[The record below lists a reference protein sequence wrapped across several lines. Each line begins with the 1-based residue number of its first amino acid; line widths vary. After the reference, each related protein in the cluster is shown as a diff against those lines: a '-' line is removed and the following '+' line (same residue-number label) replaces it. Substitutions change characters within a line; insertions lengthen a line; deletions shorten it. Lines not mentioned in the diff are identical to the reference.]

1 MKTISIIF
9 ASLLIR
15 LTGILKQIRLQVILI
30 LGILFFSGCNEFS
43 QKKIK
48 AGAINLPDTVQ
59 WLNTNSEQYFIGNG
73 IIGGGGD
80 IHGNLDFLIGPD
92 YTSPNFIK
100 SAKLLL
106 QINKKQVTLAV
117 NIHRVKGT
125 GMYYGCSQ
133 VGDLKIHVLDFVV
146 SNSPLYVRHIV
157 FENNSGKHTQ
167 VVEVSS
173 EITPGKNIKSS
184 IYNNSGVLLHADT
197 TAPLFGNGD
206 GGNWKNRYLLV
217 LFKDL
222 PFIGTTDPTPIL
234 STGEITIPTTGNKEV
249 SLMHYF
255 VDESTEKLDD
265 SLKNIHA
272 RSIRKDIDATV
283 KYWKNW
289 LKQGNIA
296 KSREQRVND
305 IIESMLIGIK
315 MQQNRCGGFIPG
327 VRSYAFSYIRDSY
340 SACRGLLSCG
350 FTKEAEKFIEIT
362 NHKFGVFKEIPNSV
376 QMGYDSHTHYGGNQY
391 AECPAYV
398 VMLMRDIYKINHDLN
413 FLKQNHDLLKYAI
426 DIQLRHAKEENWLL
440 PFNGDETEQYTVKK
454 DGEIIGIINGISI
467 GLPGFHKDIWS
478 LTSLASC
485 VASLDFYIQYLELSH
500 LKTEISTYENYK
512 QKLLESI
519 EINFFNSDLGYLDWA
534 KRRDNTFFDYR
545 VTNFGLMP
553 LWFGVELTNEMEKI
567 TAKSMAE
574 YINPTTGFLPM
585 VPNET
590 EGFSGN
596 TMGYLLYGLTELNDK
611 RKDNVFNTLID
622 SNIVQMFGMVN
633 EFYGPN
639 AVPNPHNLRPFE
651 SGIVLESIIKYIETK
666 KK

>member
-1 MKTISIIF
+1 MTSY
-9 ASLLIR
+9 
-15 LTGILKQIRLQVILI
+15 LKHIRLQGILI
-30 LGILFFSGCNEFS
+30 LSIFLFSGCSNEFS

-48 AGAINLPDTVQ
+48 AGDIILPDTVQ
-59 WLNTNSEQYFIGNG
+59 WLNKNSEQYFIGNG

-80 IHGNLDFLIGPD
+80 VHGNLDFLIGPD

-100 SAKLLL
+100 SAKLIL
-106 QINKKQVTLAV
+106 QINKKQEIL
-117 NIHRVKGT
+117 NLDIHRLKGT

-133 VGDLKIHVLDFVV
+133 VGDLKIHVLDFAL

-157 FENNSGKHTQ
+157 FENNSRNHTQ
-167 VVEVSS
+167 LVEVSS
-173 EITPGKNIKSS
+173 EITPGTNIISS
-184 IYNNSGVLLHADT
+184 IYNRSGVLFHADT

-222 PFIGTTDPTPIL
+222 PFIGNTDTTPIL
-234 STGEITIPTTGNKEV
+234 STGEITIPKSGNKEV
-249 SLMHYF
+249 SLIHYF
-255 VDESTEKLDD
+255 ADESTEKLDD

-272 RSIRKDIDATV
+272 RNIRKDIDATV

-289 LKQGNIA
+289 LKQGKTA
-296 KSREQRVND
+296 KSPEQRVND

-315 MQQNRCGGFIPG
+315 MQQNRCGGFIAG
-327 VRSYAFSYIRDSY
+327 VRRYAFSYVRDSY

-350 FTKEAEKFIEIT
+350 FSEEAEKYIEIT
-362 NHKFGVFKEIPNSV
+362 KHKLEVFKEIPNSV

-398 VMLMRDIYKINHDLN
+398 VMLMRDIFKINQDLD
-413 FLKQNHDLLKYAI
+413 FLRQNHVLLKYAI
-426 DIQLRHAKEENWLL
+426 DIQLQHASENNWLL

-454 DGEIIGIINGISI
+454 DGEAYHTRN
-467 GLPGFHKDIWS
+467 GLPGYHKDLWS

-485 VASLDFYIQYLELSH
+485 VASLDFYIEYLELNDS
-500 LKTEISTYENYK
+500 KTEVSIYEDDK

-519 EINFFNSDLGYLDWA
+519 EANFFNSDIGYLDWA
-534 KRRDNTFFDYR
+534 KTRDNTFFNYR

-553 LWFGVELTNEMEKI
+553 LWFGVKLNNEMEKI

-574 YINPTTGFLPM
+574 YINPTTGFLPLA
-585 VPNET
+585 PNET
-590 EGFSGN
+590 EGFNGH
-596 TMGYLLYGLTELNDK
+596 TMGYLLYGLTELNDI
-611 RKDNVFNTLID
+611 RKDNVFNTLIN
-622 SNIVQMFGMVN
+622 SNIIQMFGMVN
-633 EFYGPN
+633 EHYGPN
-639 AVPNPHNLRPFE
+639 AIPNSRNLRPFE
-651 SGIVLESIIKYIETK
+651 SGVVLEAIIKYMGTK

>member
-1 MKTISIIF
+1 MKTIAIIF
-9 ASLLIR
+9 ATLLIR
-15 LTGILKQIRLQVILI
+15 LTGILKQMRLQVILF
-30 LGILFFSGCNEFS
+30 LGIMLFSGCNEFS

-59 WLNTNSEQYFIGNG
+59 WLNKNDERYFIGNG

-80 IHGNLDFLIGPD
+80 IQGNLDFLIGPD
-92 YTSPNFIK
+92 YTSPNLIK
-100 SAKLLL
+100 SAKQQLH
-106 QINKKQVTLAV
+106 INKKQETLTV
-117 NIHRVKGT
+117 NIHRLKGT
-125 GMYYGCSQ
+125 GMYYDCSQ

-167 VVEVSS
+167 LVEVSS
-173 EITPGKNIKSS
+173 EITPGENIKSS

-197 TAPLFGNGD
+197 TAPFFGNGD

-222 PFIGTTDPTPIL
+222 PFIGNTDTTPII
-234 STGEITIPTTGNKEV
+234 STGEITIPTSGNKEV

-255 VDESTEKLDD
+255 LDESTEKLDD
-265 SLKNIHA
+265 SLKNIQA

-289 LKQGNIA
+289 LKQGKIA
-296 KSREQRVND
+296 KSPEQRVND
-305 IIESMLIGIK
+305 IIESILIGIK
-315 MQQNRCGGFIPG
+315 MQQNRCGGFIAG
-327 VRSYAFSYIRDSY
+327 VRRYAFSYIRDLY
-340 SACRGLLSCG
+340 SASIGLLSCG
-350 FTKEAEKFIEIT
+350 FTKEAEKYIEIT
-362 NHKFGVFKEIPNSV
+362 KHKFGVFKEIPNSV

-398 VMLMRDIYKINHDLN
+398 VMLMRDIYKINQDLN

-426 DIQLRHAKEENWLL
+426 DIQLRYAREENWLL

-454 DGEIIGIINGISI
+454 DGEMYGNKN
-467 GLPGFHKDIWS
+467 GLPGYHKDLWS
-478 LTSLASC
+478 LKSLAAC
-485 VASLDFYIQYLELSH
+485 VALLDFYIQYLELCH
-500 LKTEISTYENYK
+500 LKAEISTYEDYK

-534 KRRDNTFFDYR
+534 KRRYTTFFNYR

-567 TAKSMAE
+567 TAKSMTE
-574 YINPTTGFLPM
+574 YINPTTRFLPM
-585 VPNET
+585 FPNET

-596 TMGYLLYGLTELNDK
+596 TMGYLLYGLTKLNDK
-611 RKDNVFNTLID
+611 RKDDVFNTLIN
-622 SNIVQMFGMVN
+622 SNIIQMFGMVN

-639 AVPNPHNLRPFE
+639 AIPNPHNVRPFE
-651 SGIVLESIIKYIETK
+651 SGIVLEAIIKYVK
-666 KK
+666 SKRK